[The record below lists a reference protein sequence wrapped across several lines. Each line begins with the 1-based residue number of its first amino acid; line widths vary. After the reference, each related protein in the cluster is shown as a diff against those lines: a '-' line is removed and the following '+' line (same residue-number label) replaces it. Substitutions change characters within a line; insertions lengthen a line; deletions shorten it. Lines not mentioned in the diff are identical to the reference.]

1 MKLSLASV
9 LAVFAVS
16 TIFLGACSSTPKSE
30 KKSPKELAA
39 LYVELGT
46 GSLTR
51 KEYPEAV
58 EDLRKAIT
66 LDSSNAVAHNHLGL
80 AYYGLGKRELA
91 KEEVSRAVS
100 EDPKY
105 SDGYINLG
113 NFSYEEKNNA
123 LARRYYNKALE
134 NLEYKYRHRA
144 LTALAQLAL
153 GENSLAEARRYLDE
167 SLEANPEYCLSHFL
181 LGKLLTRENNTKSAA
196 DEFAKSVAGACVAN
210 PSAHYQLGLAYLKL
224 RAFPKAKNAFVF
236 LVQAFPQTV
245 EAQKAGEQLRNIP

>member
-1 MKLSLASV
+1 MKPTLASA
-9 LAVFAVS
+9 LAVFAIS
-16 TIFLGACSSTPKSE
+16 TSLLAGCSSAPKTE

-51 KEYPEAV
+51 KEYPEAI

-100 EDPKY
+100 EDSKY

-113 NFSYEEKNNA
+113 NFAYEEKNNA
-123 LARRYYNKALE
+123 LARRYYHKALE

-153 GENSLAEARRYLDE
+153 SENNHAEARRFLGE
-167 SLEANPEYCLSHFL
+167 SLAANPDYCLTHFL
-181 LGKLLTRENNTKSAA
+181 LGTLLVRENDAKPAA
-196 DEFAKSVAGACVAN
+196 EAFAKSVAGSCVNN
-210 PSAHYQLGLAYLKL
+210 PTAHYQLGLAYLKL
-224 RAFPKAKNAFVF
+224 REFPKAKNAFVF

-245 EAQKAGEQLRNIP
+245 EAQRAGDQLRNIP